1 MHELDQTLL
10 RRANDLAAEGY
21 EDNDFFC
28 REVRERLFE
37 RLELVDLQPTHILDL
52 GAGTGIG
59 AKALKSIYPEAMVV
73 ALDWSESMLSAGNTE
88 RVCADAHQLPLA
100 DASVD
105 IVVSN
110 MMLPG
115 CINPEQVFHEAHRV
129 LRYPGLFLFSTLG
142 PDTLKELRKAWA
154 RVDKAPHVHN
164 FVDMHNVGD
173 ALVQAGFRDPVMD
186 VEHVTVT
193 YGQPKKIA
201 ADLRAVA
208 GTNLL
213 VSRRRGLTTPRLW
226 DRMLGELE
234 KSRNQEGRLPVS
246 IEVIGGQA
254 WTGKPDPGVAMYA
267 GEARIPVS
275 DIIKHRKQ
283 D

>member
-10 RRANDLAAEGY
+10 RRANNLAAAGY
-21 EDNDFFC
+21 DDNDFFC
-28 REVRERLFE
+28 KEVGERLLG
-37 RLELVDLQPTHILDL
+37 RLELVELQPTHILDL
-52 GAGTGIG
+52 GAGTGTG
-59 AKALKSIYPEAMVV
+59 AKALQSTYPEAVIV
-73 ALDWSESMLSAGNTE
+73 ALDWSESMLRAGSTE
-88 RVCADAHQLPLA
+88 RICGDAHQLPLG
-100 DASVD
+100 DATID

-115 CINPEQVFHEAHRV
+115 CANPEQIFHEARRV

-154 RVDKAPHVHN
+154 RVDNAPHVHN
-164 FVDMHNVGD
+164 FADMHNVGD

-193 YGQPKKIA
+193 YGQPEKLA
-201 ADLRAVA
+201 TDLRAVA

-213 VSRRRGLTTPRLW
+213 ASRRRGLTTPRQW

-234 KSRNQEGRLPVS
+234 KGRDQDGRLPVT
-246 IEVIGGQA
+246 IEVITGQA
-254 WTGKPDPGVAMYA
+254 WAGKPDPGVTMYA

-275 DIIKHRKQ
+275 DIITHRKQ